1 MMAKMM
7 RGAKRYVLLRGK
19 DEDGKD
25 IVVDIFSEKELD
37 MALKAGRVEEEDHIV
52 KVEVMGKVD
61 LRKQKRSKK
70 R

>member
-7 RGAKRYVLLRGK
+7 KGAKRYVLLRGK
-19 DEDGKD
+19 DEDGND
-25 IVVDIFSEKELD
+25 IVVDIFSKKELD
-37 MALKAGRVEEEDHIV
+37 MALKEGRVEEGDHVV

-61 LRKQKRSKK
+61 LRKQKKSKK

>member
-1 MMAKMM
+1 MAKMV

-25 IVVDIFSEKELD
+25 IVVDIFSKKELD
-37 MALKAGRVEEEDHIV
+37 MACKEGRVEEGDHVV
-52 KVEVMGKVD
+52 KVEVMGRVD